1 MHSKWILSFVFLI
14 VVGLSIEC
22 VNITIAYKYETEN
35 DVTSSLQVFQSD
47 PRTNLLR
54 TVRDDGIASTAAPSQ
69 NKFRLE
75 ASDKRV
81 RVCTSSGQ
89 VRVDVRQFINERPT
103 IKVYI

>member
-1 MHSKWILSFVFLI
+1 MVEANNAKTQTTTVTPTKLSIMHSKWKLSFVFLI

-35 DVTSSLQVFQSD
+35 DVTSSLQVFQTD

-75 ASDKRV
+75 ASD
-81 RVCTSSGQ
+81 S
-89 VRVDVRQFINERPT
+89 
-103 IKVYI
+103 